1 MAQTLR
7 FLDEEQQIVNQ
18 DQPVSPSGQKLVF
31 ADDSPIQQT
40 QRGYK
45 QPEERPSVGRII
57 EEAMGEA
64 AAAASRAG
72 IRATMQ
78 PTESGGQMSRLAF
91 FGPLASFKVAFFGDK
106 PEVER
111 AVLKGFQDPQS
122 VERFQDEAIRK
133 ATEPHIEEWSQRKG
147 IFSPENKFGKFLIGA
162 ESFARGI
169 VPSSVGLL
177 QDMAVNPVDVAMA
190 VTDIALSIPKTAPK
204 KTASEMLKKQTD
216 DVVNH
221 VVKPTSV
228 GVKSSKTLKVK
239 KDKMSSA
246 ISDVI
251 DNVDNVVLKSG
262 NEVPKTVDDLLD
274 ATAQT
279 KAQIYKKYND
289 LKIQAGDAGVV
300 LDKDKIARE
309 LLESRARTS
318 LNVTSPQT
326 KQYAQDLTLRLND
339 VDALTPD
346 LVQNMIE
353 DLNESLR
360 SFYKTGGGGF
370 GDIGKANVDAQFA
383 QILRKNLDDAI
394 LKETKGQYQLFKNK
408 YGALVEAEEQL
419 AKRVLSLAKRN
430 KVGLFEIV
438 DVISAGQ
445 VLQGAMSGNFALASR
460 GVLQAAGK
468 ATLKFINEPNT
479 MVADLFSKAGRIK
492 NIKPR
497 VTSLI
502 PAPVRTIQNT
512 ARRIPRQVE
521 RLQGEE

>member
-1 MAQTLR
+1 MEYYLEP
-7 FLDEEQQIVNQ
+7 DNIEEQGFIL
-18 DQPVSPSGQKLVF
+18 K
-31 ADDSPIQQT
+31 
-40 QRGYK
+40 QRETPNAIYK
-45 QPEERPSVGRII
+45 NKRSLGETI
-57 EEAMGEA
+57 EAFTGEP
-64 AAAASRAG
+64 AAAASRAV
-72 IRATMQ
+72 IRETMQ
-78 PTESGGQMSRLAF
+78 ETDSGGKMSRLAF
-91 FGPLASFKVAFFGDK
+91 FGPLAGFKVAFFGDK

-111 AVLKGFQDPQS
+111 AALKGFSDPQS

-147 IFSPENKFGKFLIGA
+147 IFSPFENNFGKFLIGA

-177 QDMAVNPVDVAMA
+177 QDMAVNPVDVAMTVA
-190 VTDIALSIPKTAPK
+190 DIALSVPKAAAK

-228 GVKSSKTLKVK
+228 GVKSSKTLKLK

-289 LKIQAGDAGVV
+289 LKIQAGEAGVV
-300 LDKDKIARE
+300 LDKDKIAKE
-309 LLESRARTS
+309 LLESKARTS

-339 VDALTPD
+339 VGDLTPD
-346 LVQNMIE
+346 LVQNMVE

-360 SFYKTGGGGF
+360 GFYKTGGGGF

-394 LKETKGQYQLFKNK
+394 LKETKGPYQLLKNK

-419 AKRVLSLAKRN
+419 AKRVLALAKRN

-460 GVLQAAGK
+460 GMLQAAGK